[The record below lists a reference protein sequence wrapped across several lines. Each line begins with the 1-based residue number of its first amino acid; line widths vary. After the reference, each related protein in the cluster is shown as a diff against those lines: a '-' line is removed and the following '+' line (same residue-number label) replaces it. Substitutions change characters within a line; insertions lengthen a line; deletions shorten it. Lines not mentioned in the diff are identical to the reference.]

1 MRIIAVVLSILS
13 LTLLGL
19 TMRAGLMAGHGQEFY
34 VSHLYWAF
42 GTIAAIS
49 LTLCLCLMFIF
60 KMHSIMHDLIRQLD
74 AVTPPNPPLT
84 ARGGQKGE
92 LQEGEL

>member
-1 MRIIAVVLSILS
+1 MRIIAVVLSMIS

-19 TMRAGLMAGHGQEFY
+19 TMRAGLLAGHGQQFY

-42 GTIAAIS
+42 GTVAAMS

-60 KMHSIMHDLIRQLD
+60 KMHGIMHDLIRQLD
-74 AVTPPNPPLT
+74 AKHP
-84 ARGGQKGE
+84 E
-92 LQEGEL
+92 EGPKP

>member
-1 MRIIAVVLSILS
+1 MRIIALVLSVLS
-13 LTLLGL
+13 FTALGL

-42 GTIAAIS
+42 GTVGLFA

-60 KMHSIMHDLIRQLD
+60 KMHGIMHDLIRQLD
-74 AVTPPNPPLT
+74 AKHPEENS
-84 ARGGQKGE
+84 K
-92 LQEGEL
+92 